1 MLGYRKFKETNTTL
15 TLTLTNKETFGLSNL
30 RTIEQPPNFQADLE
44 MYSVDNQWWI
54 NDTSLQEIWNELT

>member
-1 MLGYRKFKETNTTL
+1 MSILGLNENIFKNFL
-15 TLTLTNKETFGLSNL
+15 TV
-30 RTIEQPPNFQADLE
+30 NFQADLE